1 MTQVASALTDEI
13 RRLAGL
19 VDEFERPFHPDPLVL
34 NTYKKVNFTIVVITN
49 TVDSFTTETLSFI
62 KHKKLTSLQHRVR
75 ATKSHIQNSTNHF
88 SGIM

>member
-1 MTQVASALTDEI
+1 MQTSNLKANIHIVPFQFVKNSY
-13 RRLAGL
+13 
-19 VDEFERPFHPDPLVL
+19 FEVFC
-34 NTYKKVNFTIVVITN
+34 KVVWQRYLGEVGKFRH
-49 TVDSFTTETLSFI
+49 TVWLIYPRHCVSISIQI